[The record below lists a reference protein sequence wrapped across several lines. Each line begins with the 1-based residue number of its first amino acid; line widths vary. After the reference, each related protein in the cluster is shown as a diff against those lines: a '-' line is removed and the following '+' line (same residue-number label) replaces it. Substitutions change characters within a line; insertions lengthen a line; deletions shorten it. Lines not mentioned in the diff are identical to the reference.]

1 MKEFS
6 KIKENYPQTALECFD
21 TANLWVKYIILQI
34 KDYLKDNI
42 LEVGAGYGTFT
53 KSYMNNFKDISLLD
67 SDKKNIKLLIRKF
80 NENKNIKVLN
90 SGVRDLEQNF
100 NTIIYFNVLEHIE
113 ADILEIENSIQKL
126 NVDGHLIILVPAHQK
141 LYGKL
146 DRAVGHYRRY
156 NINFFKKN
164 IFKNAQIVELKYLDI
179 FGYFLY
185 FLNKFFFK
193 EETFPTKLKIFI
205 WDKIFTPFTIIVD
218 FLFRYKFR
226 KNILCVYKKIT

>member
-1 MKEFS
+1 MKQFS

-205 WDKIFTPFTIIVD
+205 WDKIFTPFTIIAD
-218 FLFRYKFR
+218 FLFRYKFG
-226 KNILCVYKKIT
+226 KNILCIYKKIS

>member
-80 NENKNIKVLN
+80 K
-90 SGVRDLEQNF
+90 
-100 NTIIYFNVLEHIE
+100 
-113 ADILEIENSIQKL
+113 SIQS
-126 NVDGHLIILVPAHQK
+126 
-141 LYGKL
+141 
-146 DRAVGHYRRY
+146 
-156 NINFFKKN
+156 
-164 IFKNAQIVELKYLDI
+164 
-179 FGYFLY
+179 
-185 FLNKFFFK
+185 
-193 EETFPTKLKIFI
+193 
-205 WDKIFTPFTIIVD
+205 
-218 FLFRYKFR
+218 
-226 KNILCVYKKIT
+226 